1 MSNVRVDPDQRSMR
15 NSEPNLVVVLD
26 LLRIGIL
33 DFKSQFDIV
42 DCSLRIVPPKFFLPW
57 NELFINFPKSSY
69 LYVMNVYLQI
79 AMHVICD
86 ECLT

>member
-1 MSNVRVDPDQRSMR
+1 MGNVRVDPDQRSMR

-42 DCSLRIVPPKFFLPW
+42 DCSLRIVPPKFLLP
-57 NELFINFPKSSY
+57 
-69 LYVMNVYLQI
+69 
-79 AMHVICD
+79 
-86 ECLT
+86 